1 MNYCKDCKYCRDF
14 WTGTPSCSNVH
25 MHIDFGVDPIT
36 GEHYWGGM
44 CSTIRN
50 DNGRY
55 LPCVGFEQEANN
67 RWWKFWKWF
76 GK

>member
-1 MNYCKDCKYCRDF
+1 
-14 WTGTPSCSNVH
+14 